1 MNPLKGRE
9 TVNNSAANAMPNA
22 NVVNNVNNLNQV
34 NQVANNTNVNKA
46 NNMNNVSAVN
56 GKNDN
61 PPKEKPTF
69 FLSYVFIFISLGTR
83 LLLKEGTNAF
93 NPNTLIENVSTT
105 DGKVPITKMNAE
117 IEKKKERIRANP
129 KFVKMKEKLASELQA
144 EGIGQKLTDPV
155 VFKYTV
161 MDQKG
166 KIVNGRFT
174 GVSKMDVNSFLLN
187 EGYEVFNI
195 ETSDMLNFIYG
206 HSKILSLKMSNKDLI
221 FWLTQ
226 LSTYIKAG
234 IPLVDAVRILANQMG
249 KGKESSK
256 NQVFNAIVYELSM
269 GTPFSEALEKQG
281 NVFPSLLINMLK
293 AAEATG
299 DLESTLDEMADYYSE
314 IEETKQQMKSAMT
327 YPVLV
332 LLFAMGITVFILT
345 YIVPQFVS
353 IYDEAGVTLSPLTV
367 FLIDLS
373 GFLKN
378 YLVFLLAGIVAVV
391 VVIILIYKNI
401 QPVRKQMQI
410 FAMHVPVFGKII
422 IYNEITIFTKTF
434 ASLLRS
440 NVFITES
447 IDILSKIT
455 TNEIFKEIMYET
467 IGNIAVGDKISASFK
482 DKWCVPDV
490 AYFMIQ
496 TGESTGDLAN
506 MMQKVSDY
514 YGGLHKSM
522 IGQMK
527 AFIEPVMIILIA
539 VIVGGILIAVIL
551 PMFDLY
557 DKISM

>member
-1 MNPLKGRE
+1 M
-9 TVNNSAANAMPNA
+9 
-22 NVVNNVNNLNQV
+22 
-34 NQVANNTNVNKA
+34 
-46 NNMNNVSAVN
+46 
-56 GKNDN
+56 
-61 PPKEKPTF
+61 
-69 FLSYVFIFISLGTR
+69 
-83 LLLKEGTNAF
+83 
-93 NPNTLIENVSTT
+93 
-105 DGKVPITKMNAE
+105 
-117 IEKKKERIRANP
+117 
-129 KFVKMKEKLASELQA
+129 
-144 EGIGQKLTDPV
+144 
-155 VFKYTV
+155 
-161 MDQKG
+161 
-166 KIVNGRFT
+166 
-174 GVSKMDVNSFLLN
+174 
-187 EGYEVFNI
+187 
-195 ETSDMLNFIYG
+195 
-206 HSKILSLKMSNKDLI
+206 
-221 FWLTQ
+221 
-226 LSTYIKAG
+226 
-234 IPLVDAVRILANQMG
+234 
-249 KGKESSK
+249 
-256 NQVFNAIVYELSM
+256 
-269 GTPFSEALEKQG
+269 
-281 NVFPSLLINMLK
+281 
-293 AAEATG
+293 
-299 DLESTLDEMADYYSE
+299 
-314 IEETKQQMKSAMT
+314 QQMKSAMT

-332 LLFAMGITVFILT
+332 LLFALGITVFILT

-373 GFLKN
+373 AFLKN
-378 YLVFLLAGIVAVV
+378 YLVVLLGVIALIVIAIVV
-391 VVIILIYKNI
+391 IYKNV

-467 IGNIAVGDKISASFK
+467 IGNIAVGEKISASFK
-482 DKWCVPDV
+482 DRWCIPDV

>member
-1 MNPLKGRE
+1 MDTLEELE
-9 TVNNSAANAMPNA
+9 TVETLNTPAPNV
-22 NVVNNVNNLNQV
+22 NEVNNVSNPINQV
-34 NQVANNTNVNKA
+34 SQNTNNTGNE
-46 NNMNNVSAVN
+46 NNSDNNES
-56 GKNDN
+56 
-61 PPKEKPTF
+61 PKERPTF
-69 FLSYVFIFISLGTR
+69 FINYIFIFIVLGTK

-93 NPNTLIENVSTT
+93 NPNTLIENVSST
-105 DGKVPITKMNAE
+105 DGNVPLTKQNAE
-117 IEKKKERIRANP
+117 IEKKKERIRSNP
-129 KFVKMKEKLASELQA
+129 KYVKMKENLANELASG
-144 EGIGQKLTDPV
+144 GIGQKLTEPV
-155 VFKYTV
+155 LFQYTV
-161 MDQKG
+161 MDPKG
-166 KIVNGRFT
+166 KVITGRFN
-174 GVSKMDVNSFLLN
+174 GVSKLDVNSFLVN

-195 ETSDMLNFIYG
+195 ETNDMLNFIHG
-206 HSKILSLKMSNKDLI
+206 HSKIMSLKMSNKDLI
-221 FWLTQ
+221 FSLTQ

-234 IPLVDAVRILANQMG
+234 IPLADAVRILANQMG

-269 GTPFSEALEKQG
+269 GTAFSEALDKQG

-332 LLFAMGITVFILT
+332 LLFALGITVFILT

-373 GFLKN
+373 AFLKN
-378 YLVFLLAGIVAVV
+378 YLVVLIGVIALIVIAIVV
-391 VVIILIYKNI
+391 IYKNV

-467 IGNIAVGDKISASFK
+467 IGNIAVGEKISASFK
-482 DKWCVPDV
+482 DKWCIPDV

>member
-1 MNPLKGRE
+1 MDTLEENEVLD
-9 TVNNSAANAMPNA
+9 T
-22 NVVNNVNNLNQV
+22 NNVETLDTLQTSSTDGVNSPNNE
-34 NQVANNTNVNKA
+34 NKD
-46 NNMNNVSAVN
+46 
-56 GKNDN
+56 GE
-61 PPKEKPTF
+61 PKEKPTF
-69 FLSYVFIFISLGTR
+69 FLSYIFIFIVLGTK
-83 LLLKEGTNAF
+83 LLFKEGSNAF
-93 NPNTLIENVSTT
+93 NPNTLIENVSSP
-105 DGKVPITKMNAE
+105 DGNVPISKLDAE
-117 IEKKKERIRANP
+117 IEKKKEKIRNNP
-129 KFVKMKEKLASELQA
+129 KYVKMKENLASELA
-144 EGIGQKLTDPV
+144 SGGIGQKLTEPV
-155 VFKYTV
+155 LFQYTV
-161 MDQKG
+161 MDPKG
-166 KIVNGRFT
+166 KVITGRFN
-174 GVSKMDVNSFLLN
+174 GVSKLDVNSFLVN
-187 EGYEVFNI
+187 EGYEVFSI
-195 ETSDMLNFIYG
+195 ETNDMLNFLHG
-206 HSKILSLKMSNKDLI
+206 HSKIMSLKMSNKDLI

-234 IPLVDAVRILANQMG
+234 IPLADAVRILANQMG
-249 KGKESSK
+249 KGKETSK
-256 NQVFNAIVYELSM
+256 NQIFNAIVYELSM
-269 GTPFSEALEKQG
+269 GTAFSDALDKQG

-299 DLESTLDEMADYYSE
+299 NLEETLDEMADYYTE
-314 IEETKQQMKSAMT
+314 IEDTRQQMKSAMT

-332 LLFAMGITVFILT
+332 LIFALAITVFILT
-345 YIVPQFVS
+345 YIVPQFVD
-353 IYDEAGVTLSPLTV
+353 IYDSAGVTLSPLTV

-378 YLVFLLAGIVAVV
+378 YLFVVIGIIVLIV
-391 VVIILIYKNI
+391 VVIIVVYKNV
-401 QPVRKQMQI
+401 QPVRRIMQI
-410 FAMHVPVFGKII
+410 GAMHMPVFGNII

-455 TNEIFKEIMYET
+455 SNEIFKEIMYQT
-467 IGNIAVGDKISASFK
+467 ISNIAVGEKISVSFK
-482 DKWCVPDV
+482 DQWCIPDV

-514 YGGLHKSM
+514 YGGLHKTM

>member
-1 MNPLKGRE
+1 MDTLEELE
-9 TVNNSAANAMPNA
+9 TVETLNTPAPNV
-22 NVVNNVNNLNQV
+22 NEVNNVSNPINQV
-34 NQVANNTNVNKA
+34 SQNTNNTGNE
-46 NNMNNVSAVN
+46 NNSDNNES
-56 GKNDN
+56 
-61 PPKEKPTF
+61 PKERPTF
-69 FLSYVFIFISLGTR
+69 FINYIFIFIVLGTK

-93 NPNTLIENVSTT
+93 NPNTLIENVSST
-105 DGKVPITKMNAE
+105 DGNVPLTKQNAE
-117 IEKKKERIRANP
+117 IEKKKERIRSNP
-129 KFVKMKEKLASELQA
+129 KYVKMKENLANELA
-144 EGIGQKLTDPV
+144 AGGIGQKLTEPV
-155 VFKYTV
+155 LFQYTV
-161 MDQKG
+161 MDPKG
-166 KIVNGRFT
+166 KVITGRFN
-174 GVSKMDVNSFLLN
+174 GVSKLDVNSFLVN

-195 ETSDMLNFIYG
+195 ETNDMLNFIHG
-206 HSKILSLKMSNKDLI
+206 HSKIMSLKMSNKDLI

-234 IPLVDAVRILANQMG
+234 IPLADAVRILANQMG

-269 GTPFSEALEKQG
+269 GTAFSEALDKQG

-332 LLFAMGITVFILT
+332 LLFALGITVFILT

-373 GFLKN
+373 AFLKN
-378 YLVFLLAGIVAVV
+378 YLVVLIGVIALIVIAIVV
-391 VVIILIYKNI
+391 IYKNV

-467 IGNIAVGDKISASFK
+467 IGNIAVGEKISASFK
-482 DKWCVPDV
+482 DRWCIPDV

>member
-1 MNPLKGRE
+1 MDTLEELE
-9 TVNNSAANAMPNA
+9 TVETLNTPAPNV
-22 NVVNNVNNLNQV
+22 NEVNNVSNPINQV
-34 NQVANNTNVNKA
+34 SQNTNNTGNE
-46 NNMNNVSAVN
+46 NNSDNNE
-56 GKNDN
+56 
-61 PPKEKPTF
+61 PPKERPTF
-69 FLSYVFIFISLGTR
+69 FINYIFIFIVLGTK

-93 NPNTLIENVSTT
+93 NPNTLIENVSST
-105 DGKVPITKMNAE
+105 DGNVPLTKQNAE
-117 IEKKKERIRANP
+117 IEKKKERIRNNP
-129 KFVKMKEKLASELQA
+129 KYVKMKENLANELASG
-144 EGIGQKLTDPV
+144 GIGQKLTEPV
-155 VFKYTV
+155 LFQYTV
-161 MDQKG
+161 MDPKG
-166 KIVNGRFT
+166 KVITGRFN
-174 GVSKMDVNSFLLN
+174 GVSKLDVNSFLVN

-195 ETSDMLNFIYG
+195 ETNDMLNFIHG
-206 HSKILSLKMSNKDLI
+206 HSKIMSLKMSNKDLI

-234 IPLVDAVRILANQMG
+234 IPLADAVRILANQMG

-269 GTPFSEALEKQG
+269 GTAFSEALDKQG

-332 LLFAMGITVFILT
+332 LLFALGITVFILT

-373 GFLKN
+373 AFLKN
-378 YLVFLLAGIVAVV
+378 YLVVLIGVIALIVIAIVV
-391 VVIILIYKNI
+391 IYKNV

-467 IGNIAVGDKISASFK
+467 IGNIAVGEKISASFK
-482 DKWCVPDV
+482 DKWCIPDV